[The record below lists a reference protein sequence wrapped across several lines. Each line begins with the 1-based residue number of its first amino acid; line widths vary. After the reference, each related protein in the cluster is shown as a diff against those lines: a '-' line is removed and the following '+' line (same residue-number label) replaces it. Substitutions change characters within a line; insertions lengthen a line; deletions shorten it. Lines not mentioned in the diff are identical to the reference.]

1 MRDKTKQEHFLTF
14 MSNILDKGFAEE
26 VPPLPDTEECWYLPI
41 VYHPKK
47 PSQIHVVF
55 DSSAQCQRKPSQV
68 HQCKSRL
75 WERLGNRYGRP
86 QMIEAALKIKLSAFP
101 KLSSLFAYFD

>member
-14 MSNILDKGFAEE
+14 MSNILEKGFAEE

-47 PSQIHVVF
+47 LTGPNLTNDLLGILIRFRQGPVAVTVNIQKMFYGFYVQPDH
-55 DSSAQCQRKPSQV
+55 RKFL
-68 HQCKSRL
+68 RFFGI
-75 WERLGNRYGRP
+75 EG
-86 QMIEAALKIKLSAFP
+86 MI
-101 KLSSLFAYFD
+101 